1 MSKYVGPSSL
11 IALAFFATCAGTAN
25 AVELKWQAPAEC
37 PSGAA
42 IAKDIERLAGPQ
54 EGRAL
59 IAQVTISN
67 TPDHRWRVVID
78 LSGSAAGHR
87 ELTANTCSQ
96 LSRAAALI
104 VALAA
109 NPEAALDLPTEDPLP
124 STNTPSDASIATG
137 NKNQVLDGSGFPANS
152 STQPSKP
159 IPKVLDG
166 SGFQQTS
173 TDDFRGSNST
183 NRSSRDATKLRFL
196 AFAGV
201 GFDKQSLPV
210 ATEFGRLGLRLRRGG
225 LGGELSA
232 DVTAEQ
238 STGFVEGPGA
248 RFRALG
254 AQLLGSIEPFP
265 LPFHAA
271 LCVGPRIDFLHVSGF
286 GTADDYSTWV
296 LRPSGVFGTHFEFEL
311 SNRFSVGLS
320 SEMLVYERRPK
331 FFVKNV
337 QPLLYQPATLGF
349 RLGLEVA
356 VRF

>member
-137 NKNQVLDGSGFPANS
+137 NKNKVLDGSGFPANS
-152 STQPSKP
+152 STEPSKP

-166 SGFQQTS
+166 SGFQRALG
-173 TDDFRGSNST
+173 DDSIDAEKPH
-183 NRSSRDATKLRFL
+183 RSGGDAKKLRFL
-196 AFAGV
+196 TFAGV

-210 ATEFGRLGLRLRRGG
+210 GTEFGRLGLRLRSGG

-232 DVTAEQ
+232 DITARQ
-238 STGFVEGPGA
+238 STAFVEGPGA
-248 RFRALG
+248 RFRSVG

-271 LCVGPRIDFLHVSGF
+271 LCVGPRIDFVYVSGF
-286 GTADDYSTWV
+286 GTSDNYSAWV
-296 LRPSGVFGTHFEFEL
+296 LRPSGVFGTRFGYEL
-311 SNRFSVGLS
+311 SSRFEVGLS
-320 SEMLVYERRPK
+320 SEMLVFERRPK
-331 FFVKNV
+331 FFVKNIE
-337 QPLLYQPATLGF
+337 PLLYQPATLSF
-349 RLGLEVA
+349 RLALEVA
-356 VRF
+356 IRF